1 MPFSLSQG
9 IEATIH
15 ILLPINYMRKGGD
28 HWLQTYPS
36 PQGNH
41 ASTTPYQSSA
51 QEHEIK
57 IQTELGSNPCSAI
70 LIISWP

>member
-28 HWLQTYPS
+28 HWLQTYPL
-36 PQGNH
+36 PQGDH